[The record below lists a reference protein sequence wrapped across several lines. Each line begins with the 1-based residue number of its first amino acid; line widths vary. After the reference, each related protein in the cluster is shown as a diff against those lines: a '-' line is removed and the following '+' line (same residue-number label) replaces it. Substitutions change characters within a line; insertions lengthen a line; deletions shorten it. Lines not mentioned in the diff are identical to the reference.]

1 MYSSYHTK
9 NLSVKKKQS
18 KFPIKEIKSHNYGYF
33 QSPSKNMYN
42 NMYNMSYYKNDEFR
56 NGDYINPYEILNI
69 PPNASVS
76 QCRIAYFKLATNPSR
91 EIRSKACLAYD
102 ILCNNEKY
110 INVGNF
116 YKVKKKDCFYYTVVG
131 DLNSLKSEINYNK
144 SLLNLKDGLNRSL
157 LYLSARN
164 GYFNLTEFLIK
175 KGININEVQKD
186 GSTAL
191 HGAAYYGQELV
202 VQLLIEHGININI
215 KNRFGST
222 AADEARTS
230 AIRELILKSQEDRI
244 INLYQQLYSKE
255 LVSNIVIIKKK
266 GKIVAKKLM
275 CSNQILPKNFSYIN
289 KSWIP
294 VWHGTKFNFLESIL
308 INGLKPSG
316 STLSNGT
323 KIQPLPGHISIDQT
337 VSGIK
342 NWAKAVFVSP
352 SIFYASDTVYAER
365 INSNSERWAVLIEAR
380 VKPNSFTAHNSTVF
394 KYIAKNGESS
404 NVEYRVEV
412 NSDNSNYIYRVSQEQ
427 NIVIKSISFVKVDF
441 LENVNDYVE
450 GNIVVNSKEEQM
462 LLE

>member
-1 MYSSYHTK
+1 MQWRK
-9 NLSVKKKQS
+9 
-18 KFPIKEIKSHNYGYF
+18 I
-33 QSPSKNMYN
+33 
-42 NMYNMSYYKNDEFR
+42 YY
-56 NGDYINPYEILNI
+56 
-69 PPNASVS
+69 
-76 QCRIAYFKLATNPSR
+76 
-91 EIRSKACLAYD
+91 
-102 ILCNNEKY
+102 
-110 INVGNF
+110 VGNF
-116 YKVKKKDCFYYTVVG
+116 YKVKNKDCFYYTVIG
-131 DLNSLKSEINYNK
+131 DLYSLKNAINYNK
-144 SLLNLKDGLNRSL
+144 SLLYLKDGLNRSL

-215 KNRFGST
+215 RNRFWST
-222 AADEARTS
+222 AADEARTPM
-230 AIRELILKSQEDRI
+230 IRELILQSKEDRI
-244 INLYQQLYSKE
+244 LNLYQQLFSKQ
-255 LVSNIVIIKKK
+255 LVSNFVIIKKR
-266 GKIVAKKLM
+266 GKVVAKKLM
-275 CSNQILPKNFSYIN
+275 CSNKILPYNFPYIN

-294 VWHGTKFNFLESIL
+294 VWHGTKFKFLESII

-316 STLSNGT
+316 STLSNGQ
-323 KIQPLPGHISIDQT
+323 KIVPLPGHISIHET

-352 SIFYASDTVYAER
+352 SIFYASDPVYAER

-394 KYIAKNGESS
+394 KYVAKNGESTK
-404 NVEYRVEV
+404 VEYRVVV
-412 NSDNSNYIYRVSQEQ
+412 NSNNSNYIYRVSQEQ

-441 LENVNDYVE
+441 LENVNDYIE
-450 GNIVVNSKEEQM
+450 GNIVVNSAEEQM

>member
-1 MYSSYHTK
+1 M
-9 NLSVKKKQS
+9 
-18 KFPIKEIKSHNYGYF
+18 HN
-33 QSPSKNMYN
+33 PNH
-42 NMYNMSYYKNDEFR
+42 YYENDEFR
-56 NGDYINPYEILNI
+56 NGDYINPYDILNI
-69 PPNASVS
+69 PTNASVE
-76 QCRIAYFKLATNPSR
+76 QCRTAYFNLATNPSR

-102 ILCNNEKY
+102 ILCNKEKY

-116 YKVKKKDCFYYTVVG
+116 YKVKNKDCFYYTLIG
-131 DLNSLKSEINYNK
+131 DLNSLKSAINFNK
-144 SLLNLKDGLNRSL
+144 SLLFLKDRLNRSL

-215 KNRFGST
+215 RNRFGST
-222 AADEARTS
+222 AADEARTPL
-230 AIRELILKSQEDRI
+230 IRELILQSKEDRI
-244 INLYQQLYSKE
+244 LNLYQQLFSKQ
-255 LVSNIVIIKKK
+255 LVSNFVIIKKR
-266 GKIVAKKLM
+266 GKVVAKKLI
-275 CSNQILPKNFSYIN
+275 CSNKILPKNFSYIN
-289 KSWIP
+289 KAWIP
-294 VWHGTKFNFLESIL
+294 VWHGTKFKFLESII

-323 KIQPLPGHISIDQT
+323 KIVPLPGHISIHET

-352 SIFYASDTVYAER
+352 SIFYASDPVYAER

-394 KYIAKNGESS
+394 KYVAKNGESKK
-404 NVEYRVEV
+404 VEYRVVV
-412 NSDNSNYIYRVSQEQ
+412 NSNNSNYIYRVSQEQ
-427 NIVIKSISFVKVDF
+427 NIIIKSISFVKVDF
-441 LENVNDYVE
+441 LENVNDYIE
-450 GNIVVNSKEEQM
+450 GNIVVNSAEEQM

>member
-1 MYSSYHTK
+1 MK
-9 NLSVKKKQS
+9 NPNANKIKI
-18 KFPIKEIKSHNYGYF
+18 KFPKKETKFYDFGKHKSPPKY
-33 QSPSKNMYN
+33 MYN
-42 NMYNMSYYKNDEFR
+42 PNYYENDEFR
-56 NGDYINPYEILNI
+56 NGDYINPYDILNI
-69 PPNASVS
+69 PTNASVE
-76 QCRIAYFKLATNPSR
+76 QCRIAYFNLATNPSR

-102 ILCNNEKY
+102 ILCNKEKY

-116 YKVKKKDCFYYTVVG
+116 FKVKNKDCFYYTVIG
-131 DLNSLKSEINYNK
+131 DLNSLKSAINSNK
-144 SLLNLKDGLNRSL
+144 SLLYLKDGLNRSL

-191 HGAAYYGQELV
+191 HGAAFYGQELV

-215 KNRFGST
+215 RNRFGST
-222 AADEARTS
+222 AADEARNPL
-230 AIRELILKSQEDRI
+230 IRELILQSQEDRI
-244 INLYQQLYSKE
+244 LYLYQQLYAKQ
-255 LVSNIVIIKKK
+255 LVSNFVIIKKK
-266 GKIVAKKLM
+266 GKVVAKKLM
-275 CSNQILPKNFSYIN
+275 CSNRILPKNFQYIN
-289 KSWIP
+289 KAWIP
-294 VWHGTKFNFLESIL
+294 VWHGTKFKFLESIL

-323 KIQPLPGHISIDQT
+323 KIVPLPGHISIHET

-352 SIFYASDTVYAER
+352 SIFYASDPVYAER

-394 KYIAKNGESS
+394 KYVAKNGESKK
-404 NVEYRVEV
+404 VEYRVVV
-412 NSDNSNYIYRVSQEQ
+412 NSNNSNYIYRVSREQ
-427 NIVIKSISFVKVDF
+427 NIIIKSISFVKVDF
-441 LENVNDYVE
+441 LENVDDYIE
-450 GNIVVNSKEEQM
+450 GNVVVNSKEEQM